1 VLCPTA
7 ASRRAGGIE
16 LESIGNIR
24 RTEII
29 QAFFKIMSEKGLGK
43 ATIRE
48 IADTAGCNHGLLHHY
63 FSDKGAIIAAS
74 VEYAVNVYREDLLEG
89 LEQFET
95 ATDQLKFFI
104 PRYLDIG
111 RLNLEISQAWLDLY
125 ALSKTEE
132 SIKKP
137 VQECFKEARDIV
149 GEVITRGIKKGEF
162 RKVNPRLM
170 ATAILG
176 ILEGV
181 TMLWVIDPEDTPVVE
196 VGKLIEDLIGAY
208 LVKK

>member
-1 VLCPTA
+1 M
-7 ASRRAGGIE
+7 
-16 LESIGNIR
+16 ESIGNIR

-29 QAFFKIMSEKGLGK
+29 EAFFKIISEKGLAK

-74 VEYAVNVYREDLLEG
+74 VGYAVNVYREELLEG
-89 LEQFET
+89 LEKFES

-125 ALSKTEE
+125 ALSKSED

-137 VQECFKEARDIV
+137 VQECFREARDIIS
-149 GEVITRGIKKGEF
+149 EVIARGIKKGEF
-162 RKVNPRLM
+162 RKVNPKVM
-170 ATAILG
+170 ANVILG
-176 ILEGV
+176 SLEGV
-181 TMLWVIDPEDTPVVE
+181 TMLWVIDPEETPVVD
-196 VGKLIEDLIGAY
+196 VGKQIEDLIGTY
-208 LVKK
+208 LKKKQG

>member
-1 VLCPTA
+1 V
-7 ASRRAGGIE
+7 
-16 LESIGNIR
+16 ESIGNIR

-29 QAFFKIMSEKGLGK
+29 QAFFKIMSEKGLAR

-74 VEYAVNVYREDLLEG
+74 VEHAVSVYREELLEG
-89 LEQFET
+89 LEQLES

-111 RLNLEISQAWLDLY
+111 RLNLEISQAWLHLY

-137 VQECFKEARDIV
+137 VQECFRDARDIV
-149 GEVITRGIKKGEF
+149 GEVIARGIKKGEF
-162 RKVNPRLM
+162 RKVNPRVM

-181 TMLWVIDPEDTPVVE
+181 TTLWVIDPEDTPVVD
-196 VGKLIEDLIGAY
+196 VGELIEDLIGTY
-208 LVKK
+208 LLRK

>member
-1 VLCPTA
+1 MK
-7 ASRRAGGIE
+7 
-16 LESIGNIR
+16 SIGNIR

-29 QAFFKIMSEKGLGK
+29 QAFFKIISEKGLAK

-74 VEYAVNVYREDLLEG
+74 VEHAVNVYREELLEG

-95 ATDQLKFFI
+95 ATDQLRFFI

-132 SIKKP
+132 AIKKP
-137 VQECFKEARDIV
+137 VQECFKEARNIV
-149 GEVITRGIKKGEF
+149 GELITLGIKKGEF
-162 RKVNPRLM
+162 RKVNPRVM
-170 ATAILG
+170 ANVILG
-176 ILEGV
+176 TLEGV
-181 TMLWVIDPEDTPVVE
+181 TLLWVIDPENTPVSE
-196 VGKLIEDLIGAY
+196 VGKLVEELIGTY
-208 LVKK
+208 LRKK